1 MFRPLHAIFLAF
13 LFTFCTF
20 TATASAQTSDTYFHY
35 DISCSPLL
43 HTPLAYN
50 RSMEFIETPTFTR
63 LIVELLSDDEYH
75 SLQNA
80 LLENPQRGDII
91 NDGGGI
97 RKVRHAAQGRG
108 KSGGIRVIYYWIKD
122 DHLIYML
129 MAYPKSKKDTLTAVE
144 TALLRDF
151 VKEL

>member
-1 MFRPLHAIFLAF
+1 MPRPLHALFLAF
-13 LFTFCTF
+13 LFILGTS
-20 TATASAQTSDTYFHY
+20 TASAQPTVTYFHN
-35 DISCSPLL
+35 DISGSSTYY
-43 HTPLAYN
+43 TPLAYN

-91 NDGGGI
+91 KDGGGI

-108 KSGGIRVIYYWIKD
+108 KSGGIRVIYYWIKE